1 MRTSVVEASSKK
13 QIGRELDR
21 VIEELF
27 GVESKESKGGQRK
40 RRVPTFPLCP
50 KVPKKCSSE
59 DEFEDIEALLG
70 NDEVTSSIDDDEE
83 KAPPFHGFPA
93 PDNARQTCL
102 SELIKRIEGEE
113 ESIEVSSSVRLL
125 KNENECTDGGSEL
138 FSASWRR
145 TQHA

>member
-1 MRTSVVEASSKK
+1 MTTSVVEASSKK

-27 GVESKESKGGQRK
+27 EVESKESKGGRRK

-50 KVPKKCSSE
+50 KVQKMCSSE

-70 NDEVTSSIDDDEE
+70 NDDDEE
-83 KAPPFHGFPA
+83 GAPPFHGFPA

-113 ESIEVSSSVRLL
+113 ESLEVSSSVGLFE
-125 KNENECTDGGSEL
+125 NENECTNGGSEL
-138 FSASWRR
+138 FSAPWRR

>member
-27 GVESKESKGGQRK
+27 EVESKESKGGRRK
-40 RRVPTFPLCP
+40 RRVPTFPLSP
-50 KVPKKCSSE
+50 KVQKKCSSE

-70 NDEVTSSIDDDEE
+70 NDDDEE

-93 PDNARQTCL
+93 PDNAKHTCL